1 MMSIFSENGIIYTII
16 TIGIVFAVNLFGTQL
31 KEAISPE
38 SEENELEASET
49 KMHQGFLE
57 NSNVT
62 SVEEMT
68 EMIST
73 VRMFE
78 TYQKMIQSIDSMDD
92 QSVNTIGRVG

>member
-1 MMSIFSENGIIYTII
+1 
-16 TIGIVFAVNLFGTQL
+16 
-31 KEAISPE
+31 
-38 SEENELEASET
+38 
-49 KMHQGFLE
+49 
-57 NSNVT
+57 
-62 SVEEMT
+62 VEEMT